1 MEKLHIPALV
11 FSRMDSTRLPGK
23 ALLDLDGVPVLGRVL
38 ARLATSSEIDGVVV
52 CTTTRSIDDPIAAF
66 AIAADVL
73 LIRGDTFDVMDR
85 AKTAATATK
94 ADAIVRISGDSPFID
109 PDLVDTMVSMH
120 RKAPCDLTTNVYPR
134 TFPAGMSIE
143 VIDAEALAMLDQEAL
158 STEDKEHITTYFYR
172 HADQFTINNHAAVPP
187 FRDVDLALDT
197 KDDFAFQNW
206 LATQVAEDANL
217 NAILSAARRYTNRPL
232 KDAS

>member
-1 MEKLHIPALV
+1 VQKLHIPALV

-38 ARLATSSEIDGVVV
+38 ARLATSREIDGIIV
-52 CTTTRSIDDPIAAF
+52 CTSTRSIDDPIAKF

-73 LIRGDTFDVMDR
+73 LIRGDTFDVLDR
-85 AKTAATATK
+85 AKTAAIATK

-109 PDLVDTMVSMH
+109 PSLVDTMVSMH
-120 RKAPCDLTTNVYPR
+120 RKAPCDLTTNVHPR

-143 VIDAEALAMLDQEAL
+143 VIDATALGVLDQQAL
-158 STEDKEHITTYFYR
+158 SAEDREHITTYFYR
-172 HADQFTINNHAAVPP
+172 HADQFKINNHAATSPG
-187 FRDVDLALDT
+187 RDVDLALDT
-197 KDDFAFQNW
+197 EDDFVFQSW
-206 LATQVAEDANL
+206 LATQIPDDANL
-217 NAILSAARRYTNRPL
+217 NAILAAAKQYSGRTR